1 MNGRRHIR
9 AWRRTRGFTLVEVL
23 ATIALIAIVLPVA
36 MYGIQLC
43 LQTAS
48 TARHEAEAAT
58 LAQGKVQELTAL
70 AAVPQSVS
78 LNESGDFAPDFPD
91 YKWQSMTTDLD
102 TNLQQLDV
110 RVTWVARNQE
120 RDLTVSTWVYRT
132 PTAQ

>member
-1 MNGRRHIR
+1 MNSRRPSR
-9 AWRRTRGFTLVEVL
+9 ASCRTRGFTLVEVL

-48 TARHEAEAAT
+48 TAKHEAEAAT
-58 LAQGKVQELTAL
+58 LAQGKIQELTAM
-70 AAVPQSVS
+70 AAIPQSVS
-78 LNESGDFAPDFPD
+78 MNGSGDFSPDFPD
-91 YKWQSMTTDLD
+91 YKWQSTTTDLD

-110 RVTWVARNQE
+110 RVTWVARNHE